1 MTPNADTEA
10 LLSRSVTAKRLNI
23 SERLL
28 WRLTQRGSIPCVRLG
43 RSVRY
48 CPKAIAKLIEKGG
61 VR

>member
-1 MTPNADTEA
+1 MTPQDQAES
-10 LLSRSVTAKRLNI
+10 LLSRGDTARRLNI

-28 WRLTQRGSIPCVRLG
+28 WRLTQRGAIPCVRLG

-48 CPKAIAKLIEKGG
+48 CPKAIAKVIEKGG

>member
-1 MTPNADTEA
+1 MMPQEPTEA

-48 CPKAIAKLIEKGG
+48 CPKAIAKVIEKGG

>member
-1 MTPNADTEA
+1 MTPQDDTEA
-10 LLSRSVTAKRLNI
+10 LLSRGDAARRLNI

-48 CPKAIAKLIEKGG
+48 CPKAIEKLIEKGG

>member
-1 MTPNADTEA
+1 MTPQEPTEA
-10 LLSRSVTAKRLNI
+10 LLIRSVTAKRLNI

-28 WRLTQRGSIPCVRLG
+28 WTLTARGAIPCVRLG

>member
-1 MTPNADTEA
+1 MTPQEPTEA
-10 LLSRSVTAKRLNI
+10 LLSRGDAARRLNI